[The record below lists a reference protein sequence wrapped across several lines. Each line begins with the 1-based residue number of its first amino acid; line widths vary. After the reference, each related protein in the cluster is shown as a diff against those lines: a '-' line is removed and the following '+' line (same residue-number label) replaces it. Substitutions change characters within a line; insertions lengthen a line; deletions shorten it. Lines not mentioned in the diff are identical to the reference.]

1 MPQHDPSAYDPD
13 ATPGPAPTKPEAT
26 KPQPTETTMTG
37 PETPPPVPVPAPG
50 FDPDEPPAV
59 PSGKFGTPGRP
70 LRRSSFLVGFTGAL
84 GVLLAYT
91 LYLGIRNAG
100 GILVLVVIALFLAVG
115 LNPAVVRLRTW
126 GVPHGLAVAV
136 VALTVVLLLCGGI
149 VALVP
154 PIVTQSGQFIDQI
167 PSLLDELRRNPTVND
182 LVERYDV
189 VERVQSAANADTIG
203 RALGG
208 VLGGAQLI
216 FGTVFRTLTVLV
228 LTIYFL
234 AYFNKLRSLGYA
246 LVPRSRRERAE
257 LIGDEILAKVGAY
270 MVGALSIAVLAGA
283 TTFVFALIVG
293 LPYPFAL
300 AVVVAVTDLIP
311 QIGATLGAVIVS
323 LVGFAADLPTGIACA
338 VFFLVYQQVEN
349 YLIYP
354 KVMRRSVEVN
364 EVAALLAA
372 LLGVALLG
380 VVGALIAI
388 PTVAA
393 LQLILREVVLPR
405 QERN

>member
-1 MPQHDPSAYDPD
+1 M
-13 ATPGPAPTKPEAT
+13 
-26 KPQPTETTMTG
+26 
-37 PETPPPVPVPAPG
+37 PAPG

-70 LRRSSFLVGFTGAL
+70 LRRSSFLIGFTGAL

-189 VERVQSAANADTIG
+189 VERVQGAANADTIG
-203 RALGG
+203 RALGGVLGG

-234 AYFNKLRSLGYA
+234 AYFNRLRSLGYA
-246 LVPRSRRERAE
+246 LLPRSRRERAE

-338 VFFLVYQQVEN
+338 VFFLIYQQIEN